1 MKKVIGK
8 IWDVIKTILVVAMIA
23 ITASLLVMKI
33 MGDTPSIMGYNLY
46 YIATP
51 SMEPSLEVGDI
62 ILSKEVKDYTELK
75 EHDVITYQGEV
86 GSYAGKL
93 ITHEIIQVNVHDDG
107 SITFLTKGTKPSAQ
121 VDPEIRADQVRTKMI
136 CEIPFLGDIMNII
149 NHPVGFLIII
159 VVPLGITFIGEI
171 VNLKNVIKNDE
182 EEEVSG
188 DEKTN

>member
-62 ILSKEVKDYTELK
+62 IWNLNILYKK
-75 EHDVITYQGEV
+75 
-86 GSYAGKL
+86 
-93 ITHEIIQVNVHDDG
+93 VNIV
-107 SITFLTKGTKPSAQ
+107 PS
-121 VDPEIRADQVRTKMI
+121 RHLYHT
-136 CEIPFLGDIMNII
+136 L
-149 NHPVGFLIII
+149 
-159 VVPLGITFIGEI
+159 
-171 VNLKNVIKNDE
+171 
-182 EEEVSG
+182 
-188 DEKTN
+188 

>member
-8 IWDVIKTILVVAMIA
+8 IWDVIKTMLVVAMIG

-51 SMEPSLEVGDI
+51 SMEPTLEVGDI
-62 ILSKEVKDYTELK
+62 ILSKEVTDYSKLK

-93 ITHEIIQVNVHDDG
+93 ITHEIIDVIEHEDG
-107 SITFLTKGTKPSAQ
+107 SITFLTKGTNPSAS

-149 NHPVGFLIII
+149 NHPAGFLILI
-159 VVPLGITFIGEI
+159 VVPLGITFVGEMI
-171 VNLKNVIKNDE
+171 NLKNAIKNDE
-182 EEEVSG
+182 EEEASG